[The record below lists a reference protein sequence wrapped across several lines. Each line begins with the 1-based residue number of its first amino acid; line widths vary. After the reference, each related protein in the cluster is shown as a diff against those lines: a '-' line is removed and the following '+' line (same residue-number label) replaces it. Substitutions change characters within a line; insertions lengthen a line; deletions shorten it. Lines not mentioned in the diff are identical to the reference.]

1 MDIIMDLI
9 EGFFTWQTPL
19 SFMAGVGAHHLYAK
33 YIRDREGPHMLTK
46 KTDGTYRY
54 STRFWVICAVS
65 AMMFGFIG
73 WRTQD
78 TADRVED
85 QVNFTTAYG
94 FQTNDCL
101 NQLISVLTTRVG
113 YNEEIAKLDARRQQ
127 IWEQLVTDLADSEGN
142 TSLNRGA
149 LDRFFEANEGI
160 KSDQAKIA
168 QQREKNQYPDCSQDL
183 P

>member
-1 MDIIMDLI
+1 
-9 EGFFTWQTPL
+9 
-19 SFMAGVGAHHLYAK
+19 
-33 YIRDREGPHMLTK
+33 MLTK
-46 KTDGTYRY
+46 KSDGTYRY
-54 STRFWVICAVS
+54 STRFWVIVAIS
-65 AMMFGFIG
+65 MMMFGFIG
-73 WRTQD
+73 WKTQD

-127 IWEQLVTDLADSEGN
+127 IWEQLVSDLSLSEGN
-142 TSLNRGA
+142 GNLNRAA
-149 LDRFFEANEGI
+149 LDRFFEANEMVKG
-160 KSDQAKIA
+160 DQAKLA
-168 QQREKNQYPDCSQDL
+168 QKKEQNQYPDCSQDL